1 MSGENRTAGHW
12 RQRTLVTT
20 NHNPQEHCLA
30 RDIAGTLCFDWQA
43 AGFDARGYP
52 VALKDPHTA
61 GVTDVAS
68 LCSYFGDPWVN
79 PASGGVIG
87 KANIA
92 RELGIS
98 ERQLQREV
106 TCGSA
111 GFIHRRGSLWASN
124 VASIDAFG
132 KVNCQGRA
140 AAWSNNSPFTDAR

>member
-1 MSGENRTAGHW
+1 
-12 RQRTLVTT
+12 VTT

-52 VALKDPHTA
+52 AALKDPHTA

-68 LCSYFGDPWVN
+68 LCSYLGDPWVN

-98 ERQLQREV
+98 ERQLQRELA
-106 TCGSA
+106 CGSA
-111 GFIHRRGSLWASN
+111 GFIYRRGSLWASN
-124 VASIDAFG
+124 VQSLATFKD
-132 KVNCQGRA
+132 VNRIGRA
-140 AAWSNNSPFTDAR
+140 EAQAGNSPFQR